1 MLLSRVLLW
10 AGVTIVVAAT
20 LSAVRL
26 RGTFVR
32 LHYLAPVTAVG
43 GPLIGLAL
51 AVENGWGLTTGMV
64 LLVVGH
70 FARMV
75 VALLAASGPVVEVA
89 TARVLAQQEGLLP
102 AEEAPR

>member
-64 LLVVGH
+64 LLVV
-70 FARMV
+70 
-75 VALLAASGPVVEVA
+75 ALLAASGPVVEVA